1 MKSRVRGILSASEHA
16 VRAIKCREP
25 GFWCIC
31 ILSSQALT
39 LQPQQHNSDTKQKM
53 ESYSWFKHRFNM
65 SQDSRLFKLI
75 DEEGARGYGSY
86 LFIIEQLYSQSSAR
100 LFLGQLKLMQQKGFP
115 QAYLE
120 KIVRNYGLFVIEGD
134 MFSSAIDF
142 YEPWRKEQSVSKK
155 NTTEKRKRTGSHATE
170 TKTEKA
176 QTMPRARKATSTAT
190 ETKTAAKKTT
200 VPAMNREKSKPTG
213 NGIPENRNKATAE
226 PVNGEATAI
235 VSSSGEAPA
244 NPVPT
249 RSQLQ
254 AGSESASSRA
264 TSENTDKPQCD
275 SNLTHRKSLARVR
288 EEKNREEKNREY
300 LPHIS
305 PSSVVEV
312 EVENKA
318 ILPWKH
324 YLDEM
329 QNDSSW
335 LEVVFMKSGYG
346 DLLSRHLKEAVKVFE
361 QHIIYLGKGGELLK
375 LSDVKR
381 YFAYFTMAG
390 RNTSQVLRQTL
401 LRLEATPGVATA
413 IPPDPYRYEQCID
426 GKRTY
431 LGCLIPANAPPRPS
445 ATAYWD
451 ETTATWN
458 T

>member
-1 MKSRVRGILSASEHA
+1 
-16 VRAIKCREP
+16 
-25 GFWCIC
+25 
-31 ILSSQALT
+31 
-39 LQPQQHNSDTKQKM
+39 M
-53 ESYSWFKHRFNM
+53 ENYSWFKHRFNM

-86 LFIIEQLYSQSSAR
+86 LFIIEHLYGQSSNR
-100 LFLGQLKLMQQKGFP
+100 LFLGQLKLIQQKGFP

-155 NTTEKRKRTGSHATE
+155 NTTEKRKKNGNHAAE
-170 TKTEKA
+170 TKPETA
-176 QTMPRARKATSTAT
+176 QTMPRDGKATSNAT
-190 ETKTAAKKTT
+190 ETKTAAQKTT
-200 VPAMNREKSKPTG
+200 VPAMNREKPKPTG

-226 PVNGEATAI
+226 PMNGEATAI
-235 VSSSGEAPA
+235 VSSSRGLPA

-249 RSQLQ
+249 RSQLR
-254 AGSESASSRA
+254 AGSEPASNRA
-264 TSENTDKPQCD
+264 TPQSAYKPLCN

-401 LRLEATPGVATA
+401 LRLEATPGVAAA